1 MVSRSHVATMYL
13 RGSQYKQ
20 SCVLSIRYHPEF
32 NNSLFFL
39 FLFFQMVPAKF
50 LYCTVT
56 IFLFGVN
63 KGVGRLWYHVNPY
76 YFSNSAP
83 FVLAS
88 MNGVCLTVAVLISR
102 FSCVW
107 LFATPWTVARQAPLS
122 MGFSRQQLWS
132 GLPCPPPGD
141 LPDPVI
147 EPTSFKSPALAGGFF
162 TTSATWKAPNKC

>member
-1 MVSRSHVATMYL
+1 MVSRSHVATMNL

-32 NNSLFFL
+32 NNFLFFL

-63 KGVGRLWYHVNPY
+63 KGVGRLWYHVNPF
-76 YFSNSAP
+76 YFSNSVP

-107 LFATPWTVARQAPLS
+107 LFATPWTVPHQAPLS
-122 MGFSRQQLWS
+122 WNSPSKNIGVGRTPADGFSATIDWTLTHPQWVQETLV
-132 GLPCPPPGD
+132 LPQD
-141 LPDPVI
+141 
-147 EPTSFKSPALAGGFF
+147 
-162 TTSATWKAPNKC
+162 